1 MITWRLW
8 HLLRYPLRQ
17 NEVFRRIW
25 REAKIQPSS
34 TERQVSIPLRM
45 LLMTIGMGVVLVLI
59 PVVLVLA
66 LLSLL
71 TLPLLLLTF
80 NGTMLGVYW
89 VSAIT
94 VMLAHHLGHKR
105 AELIGTTPRSKL
117 GISWIIATVCVHR
130 GDILRTAYRLIQS
143 VTGIVGAL
151 LAVALFFIATN
162 LADSP
167 LRSSQ
172 VNLLVDVLG
181 IMGFVLVVWI
191 DHIQSI
197 VLAVLVSILAP
208 TYTTERPLIRI
219 GAISFYFTLQMIFY
233 AAMITCL
240 RLCQLAAMY
249 LFDSRI
255 TQRLLVIVIL
265 LLAFYGVR
273 ELLISGLYHL
283 LLKRYEISN
292 DEFQGVVA

>member
-1 MITWRLW
+1 MLTWRLW

-25 REAKIQPSS
+25 REAKIQTPS

-45 LLMTIGMGVVLVLI
+45 LLMAIGMGVVLVLI

-94 VMLAHHLGHKR
+94 VRLAYHLGHKR
-105 AELIGTTPRSKL
+105 AELIGTTPRSIL

-130 GDILRTAYRLIQS
+130 GDVLRTAYRLIQS

-172 VNLLVDVLG
+172 VNLLVDILG

-219 GAISFYFTLQMIFY
+219 STISFYFTLQMIFY
-233 AAMITCL
+233 AVMITFL
-240 RLCQLAAMY
+240 RVSQLTAAS
-249 LFDSRI
+249 LFDSLI
-255 TQRLLVIVIL
+255 TQRLIVIAVML
-265 LLAFYGVR
+265 VTFYGIR

-283 LLKRYEISN
+283 LLKRYEMTN
-292 DEFQGVVA
+292 DEFQGMVA